1 MGIRI
6 KLPGIFLVVI
16 GVLGIALLL
25 FFRPEWTLTEVGV
38 LAAVAVVGAV
48 RTLRGA

>member
-6 KLPGIFLVVI
+6 KLPGIFFVVI
-16 GVLGIALLL
+16 GVLGIPLLL
-25 FFRPEWTLTEVGV
+25 FFREQWTWTEIGV
-38 LAAVAVVGAV
+38 LAVVAVVGAV